1 MRRELKKLRRLGPC
15 GDEHSCPSEQSSAS
29 SCRQRRRL
37 SIRRRFSRLAG
48 LLEIADQEFE
58 TIRDDLGRYAGRV
71 EHEIEVEPSLV
82 EIDDVS
88 LDAFARND
96 VLCRTLDTAMAE
108 WEHMGQEDAD
118 DLHSYVDYLR
128 HAGLTSI
135 EDLRREL
142 LKEKDVI
149 LCQFKKRTTQEGAPG
164 RACESFSSG
173 MSAPP
178 ATIRR
183 NRLAHSPCGRLRGG
197 RDNCGSAASRRIWT
211 PN

>member
-1 MRRELKKLRRLGPC
+1 MTLDAMPAVLSTKLRLN
-15 GDEHSCPSEQSSAS
+15 
-29 SCRQRRRL
+29 
-37 SIRRRFSRLAG
+37 LA
-48 LLEIADQEFE
+48 
-58 TIRDDLGRYAGRV
+58 
-71 EHEIEVEPSLV
+71 LV

-142 LKEKDVI
+142 RKEKDVI
-149 LCQFKKRTTQEGAPG
+149 LCQFKKRTTQEGGAGPNLERG
-164 RACESFSSG
+164 ICLLHLVQVILA
-173 MSAPP
+173 
-178 ATIRR
+178 RR
-183 NRLAHSPCGRLRGG
+183 GIGPLSDFFTKFGFGADDETSDQVLTGISECSGG
-197 RDNCGSAASRRIWT
+197 R
-211 PN
+211 

>member
-15 GDEHSCPSEQSSAS
+15 GEGHSCPSEQSSAS

-128 HAGLTSI
+128 HA
-135 EDLRREL
+135 
-142 LKEKDVI
+142 
-149 LCQFKKRTTQEGAPG
+149 
-164 RACESFSSG
+164 
-173 MSAPP
+173 
-178 ATIRR
+178 
-183 NRLAHSPCGRLRGG
+183 
-197 RDNCGSAASRRIWT
+197 
-211 PN
+211 